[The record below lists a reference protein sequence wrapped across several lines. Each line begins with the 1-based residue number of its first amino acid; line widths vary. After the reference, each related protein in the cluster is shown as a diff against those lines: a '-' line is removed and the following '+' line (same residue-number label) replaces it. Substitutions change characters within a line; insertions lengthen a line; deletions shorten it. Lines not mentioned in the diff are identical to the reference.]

1 MATRIT
7 GLATGLDIDAVIKET
22 MQAYRV
28 KIDTQQQK
36 KDVIEIKQQ
45 LYRDLIKEA
54 QELYNKHF
62 DILKSGSL
70 LKSSSW
76 QSVKFTSN
84 SDSLVV
90 TGSSTAKAGT
100 YKVQSGKI
108 AKAASIIK
116 TEEELGSKVI
126 INGQE
131 FELIGSTAKEKADN
145 LNKALTNAGI
155 SVSVRYTDFASDEVG
170 SNKKAF
176 IFESTLLGAD
186 NNFVLG
192 GTKTDMETAIGVD
205 AKGAEISGIR
215 VEMLINNIDT
225 TKDPDLDDN
234 VEMGEVF
241 FKIGEEEFIINLS
254 TSSEIE
260 DIKEAL
266 NNILSNKGYSAE
278 IDDEGNITFIT
289 TKLGSGQTPP
299 DKIEIKKGSSDDFE
313 IINITEKNFK
323 DGTDAVPPT
332 MIVDIDSLDNS
343 FIINNIVIDF
353 SVLGDDPDSL
363 MKEEYIVLGDDPDS
377 LMKEEYINKIMKE
390 EYINKILKARN
401 VPITAKIEGDNLL
414 LTSSVKGSNAKIE
427 FSTIEDGEISK
438 GGQDAYIVITND
450 KGGVYTHTGNTN
462 NFTLDGVNFN
472 FISDIP
478 EEGIKVVGKE
488 DATEIVESIKN
499 FITDYNNLIVKINTL
514 LTEKRD
520 RNYQPLTK
528 DQKNE
533 LSEKEIELW
542 ENKVKQGQL
551 RGDSDLSRIAN
562 ALKQGMR
569 NLVSGVG
576 LTLKDIGIESVQ
588 DFGGTKDGTFKINE
602 EALKKAIEEN
612 TEAVAKLFMQSPPSN
627 VSESDA
633 YNQKGIMVRLKDI
646 LYNET
651 VSSKAI
657 LAQKVGFEG
666 TTTVVNN
673 ILTKQLE
680 SYQRK
685 IDEMEDLFA
694 VKEQALYNKYAK
706 LESIM
711 NTYNSQITYLQQ
723 SLGMI

>member
-70 LKSSSW
+70 LNSSSW

-363 MKEEYIVLGDDPDS
+363 MKEEYI
-377 LMKEEYINKIMKE
+377 
-390 EYINKILKARN
+390 NKILKARN

-488 DATEIVESIKN
+488 DATEIVESIKS

-551 RGDSDLSRIAN
+551 RGDSDISRIAN

>member
-1 MATRIT
+1 MAIRIT

-126 INGQE
+126 INGQK

-313 IINITEKNFK
+313 IINITEENFK
-323 DGTDAVPPT
+323 DGTDAVSPT

-377 LMKEEYINKIMKE
+377 LMKE

-488 DATEIVESIKN
+488 DATEIVESIKS

-666 TTTVVNN
+666 TITIANN
-673 ILTKQLE
+673 TLTKQIE

-685 IDEMEDLFA
+685 IEEMEYIFA
-694 VKEQALYNKYAK
+694 EKEQALYKKYAS
-706 LESIM
+706 LETIM
-711 NTYNSQITYLQQ
+711 NSYNSQITYLQQ

>member
-313 IINITEKNFK
+313 IINITEENFK
-323 DGTDAVPPT
+323 DGTDAVSPT

-363 MKEEYIVLGDDPDS
+363 
-377 LMKEEYINKIMKE
+377 MKE

-488 DATEIVESIKN
+488 DATEIVESIKS

-666 TTTVVNN
+666 TITIANN
-673 ILTKQLE
+673 TLTKQIE

-685 IDEMEDLFA
+685 IEEMEYIFA
-694 VKEQALYNKYAK
+694 EKEQALYKKYAS
-706 LESIM
+706 LETIM
-711 NTYNSQITYLQQ
+711 NSYNSQITYLQQ

>member
-313 IINITEKNFK
+313 IINITEENFK

-353 SVLGDDPDSL
+353 SVLRDDPDSL
-363 MKEEYIVLGDDPDS
+363 
-377 LMKEEYINKIMKE
+377 MKE

-450 KGGVYTHTGNTN
+450 KGGIYTHTGNTN

-488 DATEIVESIKN
+488 DATEIVESIKS

-551 RGDSDLSRIAN
+551 RGDSDISRIAN

>member
-1 MATRIT
+1 MAIRIT

-126 INGQE
+126 INGQK

-313 IINITEKNFK
+313 IINITEENFK
-323 DGTDAVPPT
+323 DGTDAVSPT

-377 LMKEEYINKIMKE
+377 LMKE

-488 DATEIVESIKN
+488 DATEIVESIKS

-576 LTLKDIGIESVQ
+576 LTLKDLGIESVQ

-666 TTTVVNN
+666 TITIANN
-673 ILTKQLE
+673 TLTKQIE

-685 IDEMEDLFA
+685 IEEMEYIFA
-694 VKEQALYNKYAK
+694 EKEQALYKKYAS
-706 LESIM
+706 LETIM
-711 NTYNSQITYLQQ
+711 NSYNSQITYLQQ

>member
-313 IINITEKNFK
+313 IINITEENFK

-353 SVLGDDPDSL
+353 SVLRDDPDSL
-363 MKEEYIVLGDDPDS
+363 
-377 LMKEEYINKIMKE
+377 MKE

-450 KGGVYTHTGNTN
+450 KGGIYTHTGNTN

-488 DATEIVESIKN
+488 DATEIVESIKS

>member
-1 MATRIT
+1 MAIRIT

-126 INGQE
+126 INGQK

-313 IINITEKNFK
+313 IINITEENFK
-323 DGTDAVPPT
+323 DGTDAVSPT

-363 MKEEYIVLGDDPDS
+363 
-377 LMKEEYINKIMKE
+377 MKE

-488 DATEIVESIKN
+488 DATEIVESIKS

-666 TTTVVNN
+666 TITIANN
-673 ILTKQLE
+673 TLTKQIE

-685 IDEMEDLFA
+685 IEEMEYIFA
-694 VKEQALYNKYAK
+694 EKEQALYKKYAS
-706 LESIM
+706 LETIM
-711 NTYNSQITYLQQ
+711 NSYNSQITYLQQ